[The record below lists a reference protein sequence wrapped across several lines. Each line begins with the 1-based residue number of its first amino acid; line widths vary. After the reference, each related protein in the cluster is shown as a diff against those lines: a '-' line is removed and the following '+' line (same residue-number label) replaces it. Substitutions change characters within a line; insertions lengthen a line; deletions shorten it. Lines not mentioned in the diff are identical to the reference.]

1 MSAERETGSLPPQDL
16 ERPVAA
22 ERRGI
27 ADRTLGNQD
36 TSQATNGGS
45 PNDDFTELRELLV
58 GPEQHRLDQL
68 AARIDAMGLTP
79 AQLAELLP
87 DAIALR
93 AKQDRRLGRALAPT
107 VEKALHESVRR
118 NPREIAAAIFPVL
131 GPAIRKAIAE
141 TMATLARSINA
152 ALENS
157 LSIRGLGWRLE
168 AWRTGVPYAQV
179 VIKHALVYRVEQV
192 FLIHAETGL
201 LLQHVTARGLDAPNA
216 DVISAMLTAIQ
227 DFVHDSFRPN
237 EGGTLRTF
245 TVGEHTVHLEAGPR
259 ALLAAVV
266 RGTVPPS
273 WNQRLQDTLE
283 RVHLD
288 WAQQLVDFR
297 GETAVFEPVRPLLEE
312 CLETV
317 VSTRQRAAADKR
329 LWLRWA
335 LPLAALTLLGVGLT
349 IRSNVNWGRA
359 QRMLDAEP
367 GIVLVEASRG
377 LGGWSFSGLKDPL
390 ARDPATVLAS
400 AGFSPRALSGRWDPF
415 LALDSTIV
423 ATRARRSLA
432 IPASVSVALRADTLV
447 LGGTADVD
455 WLAGVRGAA
464 PPAGASV
471 IDASRIEP
479 TLSGPLDSLRQAI
492 EKELIL
498 FAAGS
503 AQLSGTA
510 EVQVRRVASALRQ
523 LGQSVQSGGVGFR
536 LTILGRTD
544 PTGADSTNRS
554 LAQWRVDR
562 VTGALATLGI
572 APQVADRKP
581 IATDQPLDDRDSA
594 RRARINRSV
603 TFKIELRRGQPSGQG

>member
-1 MSAERETGSLPPQDL
+1 MSAERETGSLPSQDL

-22 ERRGI
+22 ERRVI
-27 ADRTLGNQD
+27 ADRTAGGQD
-36 TSQATNGGS
+36 TAPAPNGGP

-58 GPEQHRLDQL
+58 GPEQHRLEEL

-93 AKQDRRLGRALAPT
+93 ASQDRRLGRALAPT
-107 VEKALHESVRR
+107 VETALHESVRR

-141 TMATLARSINA
+141 TMAGLARSINA

-157 LSIRGLGWRLE
+157 LSIRGLRWRLE

-201 LLQHVTARGLDAPNA
+201 LLQHVSAQGLDAPNA

-237 EGGTLRTF
+237 EGSALRTF
-245 TVGEHTVHLEAGPR
+245 TVGEHTVHLETGPR

-273 WNQRLQDTLE
+273 WSQRLQDTLE

-288 WAQQLVDFR
+288 WAQPLADFS
-297 GETAVFEPVRPLLEE
+297 GETAVFDPVRPLLEE

-317 VSTRQRAAADKR
+317 VSTRQRGAADKR
-329 LWLRWA
+329 VWLRWA
-335 LPLAALTLLGVGLT
+335 VPLAVLALLGVGLT
-349 IRSNVNWGRA
+349 IRSNVNWRRA
-359 QRMLDAEP
+359 QRVLDAEP

-377 LGGWSFSGLKDPL
+377 FGGWRFSGLKDPV
-390 ARDPATVLAS
+390 ARDPAMVLAS
-400 AGFSPRALSGRWDPF
+400 AGFSPRSISGRWDRF
-415 LALDSTIV
+415 LALDSAIV

-432 IPASVSVALRADTLV
+432 IPASVNVSLNSDTLV
-447 LGGTADVD
+447 LGGTADVE
-455 WLAGVRGAA
+455 WLARLRGAA
-464 PPAGASV
+464 LPPGSSV
-471 IDASRIEP
+471 VDVSSIEP
-479 TLSGPLDSLRQAI
+479 TLSGRLDSLRQSV

-498 FAAGS
+498 FSAGS
-503 AQLSGTA
+503 AQLSGPA
-510 EVQVRRVASALRQ
+510 DVQVRRVASALRQ
-523 LGQSVQSGGVGFR
+523 LAEPIESGGVGFR
-536 LTILGRTD
+536 LTMLGRTD
-544 PTGADSTNRS
+544 PTGADSTNRN
-554 LAQWRVDR
+554 LAQLRVDR
-562 VTGALATLGI
+562 VAGALATLGI
-572 APQVADRKP
+572 APRFVDRKP
-581 IATDQPLDDRDSA
+581 IATDQPLDDPDSA

-603 TFKIELRRGQPSGQG
+603 MFKIEVRRGQTSGPG